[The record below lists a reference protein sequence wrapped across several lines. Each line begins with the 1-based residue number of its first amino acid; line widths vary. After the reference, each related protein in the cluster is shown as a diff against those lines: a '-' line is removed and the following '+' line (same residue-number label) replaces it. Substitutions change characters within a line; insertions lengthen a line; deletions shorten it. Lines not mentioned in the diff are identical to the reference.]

1 MFVITAFI
9 ISLAVSALGDVYITS
24 PTGSSTFTGGQQAS
38 VKWQD
43 DGTSPSLAQFGAAS
57 IAIYVGN
64 AIQQTQLQVI
74 NGSVNVATTSSIQF
88 VPNPSIG
95 PDSNEYFIRIQSLS
109 YMNPQQPQYPA
120 LSFSSKFTLTGMSG
134 SFTSAEQ
141 AEINGQSTA
150 PLQGPT
156 STPSS
161 NSGAPTAPTT
171 THASAAATATTTSN
185 GANGQKSGSICLQL
199 LVAVVGATLF

>member
-1 MFVITAFI
+1 MFVSTVFI
-9 ISLAVSALGDVYITS
+9 ISLAASVLGDVYITS
-24 PTGSSTFTGGQQAS
+24 PTGSSVFTGGQQAL

-43 DGTSPSLAQFGAAS
+43 DGASPSLAQFGAAS

-74 NGSVNVATTSSIQF
+74 NANINVANTSSIQF

-109 YMNPQQPQYPA
+109 FMSPQQPQYPA

-161 NSGAPTAPTT
+161 NSGAPTATT
-171 THASAAATATTTSN
+171 TTGAAATATTKTSS
-185 GANGQKSGSICLQL
+185 GANGRKSGSIYL
-199 LVAVVGATLF
+199 LLLGAVVGASLF

>member
-1 MFVITAFI
+1 MFVITALI
-9 ISLAVSALGDVYITS
+9 ISLAASALGDVYITS
-24 PTGSSTFTGGQQAS
+24 PTGSTTFTGGQQALI
-38 VKWQD
+38 KWQD
-43 DGTSPSLAQFGAAS
+43 DGTSPNLTQFGAAS

-64 AIQQTQLQVI
+64 AIQQTQLQLI
-74 NGSVNVATTSSIQF
+74 DGNVNVANTSSIQF

-95 PDSNEYFIRIQSLS
+95 PNSNEYFIRIQSLS
-109 YMNPQQPQYPA
+109 FMSPQQPQYPA

-156 STPSS
+156 GTSA
-161 NSGAPTAPTT
+161 APTAASTT
-171 THASAAATATTTSN
+171 ASTTKAAATATGTSN
-185 GANGQKSGSICLQL
+185 GAKSQKSGSIFL
-199 LVAVVGATLF
+199 LFLVTIVGATLF